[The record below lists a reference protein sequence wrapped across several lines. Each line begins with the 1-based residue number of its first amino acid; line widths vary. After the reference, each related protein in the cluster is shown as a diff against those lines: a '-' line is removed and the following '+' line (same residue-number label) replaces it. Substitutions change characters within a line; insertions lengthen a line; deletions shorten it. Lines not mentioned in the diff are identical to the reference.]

1 MLTTTVGF
9 LDDEETTQ
17 LDVLLIEDDTARSL
31 LDRRCLRFGSHPRAT
46 LHVVHRLM
54 EGLDV
59 LAQRSVD
66 CVLVDLPLPDA
77 NGLEALTTLL
87 GQEDCPAV
95 IVLTGADNEIGRR
108 AMSMGAQDFFVKSAL
123 SDSTMERAVRS
134 AIERHR
140 YDVTLRHAYTQ
151 LRLESAQREAA
162 EQALQRGD
170 RRLAALFE
178 HVSDVITVIDAD
190 GTIASASSSMSRLFG
205 WAPET
210 AVGANM
216 FDRIHPEDRDA
227 AASAHTWTL
236 ARPGL
241 VHAPFTVRLG
251 RADGSW
257 LVTEVVASNWLH
269 DPAIGGIVLSIRD
282 ISKRLEAESA
292 LRRSEERYR
301 SIVELANEGIMSLD
315 LNGMITFVNQRM
327 AALLGCTIDEVTSAM
342 ITDFVIDTPETAD
355 ANPQPNGSIGGAGKT
370 DEFHKRSELTFRHRD
385 GSQVST
391 TLATTSLTDT
401 DGNMVGTLAMVSDV
415 TEQRAQDRALLEAT
429 KRFEQAFESAPVGI
443 AVIDQGGRVLD
454 SNPAVQQMLG
464 LDPVELESLGLL
476 ELIGSRHR
484 DQLADELDALAA
496 GEVGRIHGDYQL
508 RRTDR
513 SARWVCLD
521 IAVLQSEST
530 LGHAVCQIEDI
541 TSRKTT
547 EEGLSYLGLH
557 DELTGLPN
565 RTLLHDRITTAMH
578 LRDRCHDS
586 MAVLFLDLDR
596 FKEINDRYGHRAG
609 DTVLIEVS
617 RRLLLATRT
626 ADTVGR
632 LGGDEFVVLLDGLA
646 DRHEALS
653 VVERIRDAV
662 AQPIKLSDCEV
673 VVTASIGVA
682 FATHHHSLDE
692 LLAAADTAMYQ
703 AKQLGGH
710 CFEVCADS

>member
-17 LDVLLIEDDTARSL
+17 LDVLLIEDDTAGSR
-31 LDRRCLRFGSHPRAT
+31 LDRRCLRFGSHPRAA

-54 EGLDV
+54 EGLEV

-66 CVLVDLPLPDA
+66 CVLVDLSLPDA
-77 NGLEALTTLL
+77 DGLEALTTLL

-140 YDVTLRHAYTQ
+140 YDVELRHAYTQ
-151 LRLESAQREAA
+151 LRVESAQREAA
-162 EQALQRGD
+162 EQALQRGE
-170 RRLAALFE
+170 RRLEALFE

-190 GTIASASSSMSRLFG
+190 GTITSASSAMSRLFG
-205 WAPET
+205 WAESAL
-210 AVGANM
+210 AVNL

-227 AASAHTWTL
+227 AASAHTWML
-236 ARPGL
+236 ARPG
-241 VHAPFTVRLG
+241 VIHAPFTVRVA
-251 RADGSW
+251 RCDGSW
-257 LVTEVVASNWLH
+257 LVTEIVASNWIH
-269 DPAIGGIVLSIRD
+269 DPAVGGLVLSIRD

-301 SIVELANEGIMSLD
+301 SIVELASEGVMSFD
-315 LNGMITFVNQRM
+315 LNGMITFANRRM
-327 AALLGCTIDEVTSAM
+327 AEMFGYSVEELTSSL
-342 ITDFVIDTPETAD
+342 ITDFVVDTPRSLHAKPD
-355 ANPQPNGSIGGAGKT
+355 PNGPAG
-370 DEFHKRSELTFRHRD
+370 DMGNADDFHERSELTFRHRE
-385 GSQVST
+385 GSEVST
-391 TLATTSLTDT
+391 TLATTLLTDT

-415 TEQRAQDRALLEAT
+415 TGQRAQDRALLEAT
-429 KRFEQAFESAPVGI
+429 RRFEQAFESAPVGI
-443 AVIDQGGRVLD
+443 AVIDLGGRVLD

-476 ELIGSRHR
+476 ELVGSRHR

-513 SARWVCLD
+513 STRWVCLD
-521 IAVLQSEST
+521 VAVLQSGST

-557 DELTGLPN
+557 DELTGIPN
-565 RTLLHDRITTAMH
+565 RTLLHDRFTRAMQH
-578 LRDRCHDS
+578 RDRCHDS

-596 FKEINDRYGHRAG
+596 FKGINDRSGHRAG

-617 RRLLLATRT
+617 RRLMLATRT

-646 DRHEALS
+646 DRHEAVS

-662 AQPIKLSDCEV
+662 AQPITLRDCDV
-673 VVTASIGVA
+673 VVTASIGIA
-682 FATHHHSLDE
+682 FATHNHSLDE

-703 AKQLGGH
+703 AKQLGGN